1 MKSTYSF
8 RGPPSLAMCLSEP
21 TRGLVDIAS
30 LLLAAPWLLRS
41 PRGGDGHPVLVLPG
55 LLTSDV
61 STLALRTYLSFLG
74 YRVHGWNLGLNTGPT
89 ATVVDGL
96 PAALAE
102 VADRY
107 EQKVSV
113 IGWSLGGIYARKLA
127 RDLPDSVRQVV
138 TLGSPF
144 GLTSL
149 EQTRVGSL
157 YARLSGNHAILP
169 PVDGIESEQGS
180 PISVPA
186 TSVYSRHDGIVPWQA
201 CCETSAGLS
210 ESIAVQGSHMGVDP
224 QPVGVVD
231 RCRSSGAG
239 RRQLATFC
247 GSETASTHVSLLRCE
262 AEVRGRGCGGENPES
277 DAGGT
282 DSYLRTHRVGK
293 DGSVA

>member
-1 MKSTYSF
+1 M
-8 RGPPSLAMCLSEP
+8 
-21 TRGLVDIAS
+21 
-30 LLLAAPWLLRS
+30 
-41 PRGGDGHPVLVLPG
+41 
-55 LLTSDV
+55 
-61 STLALRTYLSFLG
+61 
-74 YRVHGWNLGLNTGPT
+74 
-89 ATVVDGL
+89 
-96 PAALAE
+96 
-102 VADRY
+102 
-107 EQKVSV
+107 

-210 ESIAVQGSHMGVDP
+210 ESIAVQGSHMGLTHNPSALWTVADRLAQDVDNW
-224 QPVGVVD
+224 QPFAAPK
-231 RCRSSGAG
+231 RL
-239 RRQLATFC
+239 RRMFPC
-247 GSETASTHVSLLRCE
+247 
-262 AEVRGRGCGGENPES
+262 
-277 DAGGT
+277 
-282 DSYLRTHRVGK
+282 
-293 DGSVA
+293 

>member
-1 MKSTYSF
+1 ML
-8 RGPPSLAMCLSEP
+8 GDVSERA

-41 PRGGDGHPVLVLPG
+41 PRGDGHPVLVLPG

-210 ESIAVQGSHMGVDP
+210 ESIAVQGSHMGLTHNPSALWTVADRLAQDVDNW
-224 QPVGVVD
+224 QPFAAPK
-231 RCRSSGAG
+231 RL
-239 RRQLATFC
+239 RRMFPC
-247 GSETASTHVSLLRCE
+247 
-262 AEVRGRGCGGENPES
+262 
-277 DAGGT
+277 
-282 DSYLRTHRVGK
+282 
-293 DGSVA
+293 

>member
-1 MKSTYSF
+1 MSVVAEVSAIDFAETEFDWAQRSTLI
-8 RGPPSLAMCLSEP
+8 REVGPLVPGPPSLAMCLSEP

-41 PRGGDGHPVLVLPG
+41 PRGDGHPVLVLPG

-157 YARLSGNHAILP
+157 YARLSGNHAILLRSTASNP
-169 PVDGIESEQGS
+169 NTDRLFPFLPRRSTPGTTVSFHGKRAVK
-180 PISVPA
+180 P
-186 TSVYSRHDGIVPWQA
+186 RQA
-201 CCETSAGLS
+201 CRKA
-210 ESIAVQGSHMGVDP
+210 
-224 QPVGVVD
+224 
-231 RCRSSGAG
+231 
-239 RRQLATFC
+239 
-247 GSETASTHVSLLRCE
+247 LRCK
-262 AEVRGRGCGGENPES
+262 AVTWG
-277 DAGGT
+277 
-282 DSYLRTHRVGK
+282 
-293 DGSVA
+293 